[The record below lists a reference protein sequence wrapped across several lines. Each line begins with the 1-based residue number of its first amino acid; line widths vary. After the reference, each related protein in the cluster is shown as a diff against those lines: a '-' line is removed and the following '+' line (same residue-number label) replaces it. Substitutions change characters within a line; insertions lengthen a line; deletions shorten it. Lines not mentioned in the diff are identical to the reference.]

1 MGLSKPALRFLV
13 REHRRQPLQGAWLT
27 LGRQCVYATFDEFT
41 QICREEG
48 VGPRELPHDG
58 SRLSNIPSW
67 QGTPLGHN
75 TSDQAVL
82 WSLGADEV
90 LALDYSGFE
99 GAELICD
106 FNQPVPAELRG
117 RFQGVLDSGTLEHV
131 FDVRAALT
139 NVVQMLRV
147 GGRVIHISPLNNFA
161 NHGFYQFSP
170 TLLADFY
177 HANAF
182 AELQVYVAEEVGMN
196 RPSGFWNLYQIDPR
210 RQPLMMM
217 SRRRLL
223 LIVVAEK
230 TAASTAD
237 RVPLQGFY
245 AQMFGSPDAGR
256 QESAPL
262 PASGTLRGVLKQ
274 ILPVPF
280 KTWVRRYLLPGP
292 QRRPWGTKYLG
303 RLR

>member
-13 REHRRQPLQGAWLT
+13 REHRRQPLHGAWLT
-27 LGRQCVYATFDEFT
+27 LGRQCLYATFDEFT
-41 QICREEG
+41 QVCREED
-48 VGPRELPHDG
+48 VRPCELPHDCP
-58 SRLSNIPSW
+58 RLSNIPSW
-67 QGTPLGHN
+67 RGTPLERN

-82 WSLGADEV
+82 RALGAEEV
-90 LALDYSGFE
+90 VALDYSGFE

-106 FNQPVPAELRG
+106 LNQPVPAELRE

-139 NVVQMLRV
+139 NLVQMLRV
-147 GGRVIHISPLNNFA
+147 GGRVIHISPCNNFA

-182 AELQVYVAEEVGMN
+182 AELQVYVAEEVGMDGT
-196 RPSGFWNLYQIDPR
+196 SGFWNLYQIDSR
-210 RQPLMMM
+210 RQPLLMM

-230 TAASTAD
+230 TAASTAN

-245 AQMFGSPDAGR
+245 AQMFRSPDADR

-262 PASGTLRGVLKQ
+262 PASRGLRGKLKQ
-274 ILPVPF
+274 LLPVRV
-280 KTWVRRYLLPGP
+280 KTWVRRHLLRGP
-292 QRRPWGTKYLG
+292 HRKPWGAKYVG
-303 RLR
+303 RLK